1 MLAIATRRWNEM
13 NDFCAHE
20 NPSHTAIATRP
31 AKASDI
37 RYTVMPVS
45 FAELFA
51 LVHAWISSGHSSIF
65 AKMHFPMDC
74 PVKPG
79 NEEFAANLKTNVR
92 HDRLM
97 RSFQARTLSRNAG
110 PRASVDLCHAACRHV
125 RACSAKA

>member
-1 MLAIATRRWNEM
+1 M

-51 LVHAWISSGHSSIF
+51 LVHAWIFSGHSSIF
-65 AKMHFPMDC
+65 AKCISRWIARSSPA
-74 PVKPG
+74 KRS
-79 NEEFAANLKTNVR
+79 LVR
-92 HDRLM
+92 
-97 RSFQARTLSRNAG
+97 T
-110 PRASVDLCHAACRHV
+110 
-125 RACSAKA
+125 